1 MGHRMVRLPW
11 KKVTRF
17 SVRKVKVMGRAT
29 SVMRR
34 LQQTGCMEDSAIS
47 QMVTVMVSRVKSQ
60 VLVRGDHQVQV
71 EVRDLLPHDP
81 EKTFQLLRRKSTLA
95 PRNLPETS
103 TMPSWDGKAR
113 RLILK
118 CVRSPKRQKRSPHQR
133 V

>member
-11 KKVTRF
+11 KKVARF

-34 LQQTGCMEDSAIS
+34 LQQTGCMEDSAIT
-47 QMVTVMVSRVKSQ
+47 QMVMLSR
-60 VLVRGDHQVQV
+60 VRGDHQVQV
-71 EVRDLLPHDP
+71 GVKDLPLHDR
-81 EKTFQLLRRKSTLA
+81 ERTFRLLRRKSTLD
-95 PRNLPETS
+95 PQNLPETS
-103 TMPSWDGKAR
+103 TMLSWGGKAR

-118 CVRSPKRQKRSPHQR
+118 CVRSPKRQKRSPHQK